1 MSELQDLYQ
10 QVILEHNRSPRN
22 FRQVPDANRHAH
34 GDNPLCGDKIQLWA
48 KVTGDVIEDVGFLGS
63 GCAISTA
70 SASVMTT
77 VVKGKTVTEAERL
90 FAAFRAMLTGE
101 SERDRQVLG
110 TKLAAFAGV
119 KEFPARVK
127 CANLPWHTLHAA
139 LQGDPSGAS
148 TE

>member
-22 FRQVPDANRHAH
+22 FRQVPDANRQAH

-48 KVTGDVIEDVGFLGS
+48 KVASDVIEDVGFLGS

-77 VVKGKTVTEAERL
+77 VVKGKTVAEAERL
-90 FAAFRAMLTGE
+90 FEAYHAMLTE
-101 SERDRQVLG
+101 DAPPDRRVLG
-110 TKLAAFAGV
+110 KLSAFAGV
-119 KEFPARVK
+119 REFPARVK
-127 CANLPWHTLHAA
+127 CAILAWHTLHAA
-139 LQGDPSGAS
+139 LEDHAEPVH

>member
-1 MSELQDLYQ
+1 MSELRDLYQ

-22 FRQVPDANRHAH
+22 FRQVPDANRQAH

-77 VVKGKTVTEAERL
+77 VVKGKTVAEAERL
-90 FAAFRAMLTGE
+90 FEAYHAMLTGDAPP
-101 SERDRQVLG
+101 DRRVLG
-110 TKLAAFAGV
+110 KLNAFAGV
-119 KEFPARVK
+119 REFPARVK
-127 CANLPWHTLHAA
+127 CAILAWHTLHAA
-139 LQGDPSGAS
+139 LEDHAEPVS

>member
-1 MSELQDLYQ
+1 MAELRDLYQ

-22 FRQVPDANRHAH
+22 FRQVPDANRGAH

-77 VVKGKTVTEAERL
+77 VVKGKTVHEAERL
-90 FAAFRAMLTGE
+90 FEAFHAMLTGQDE
-101 SERDRQVLG
+101 PDRQALG
-110 TKLAAFAGV
+110 ARLVAFAGV
-119 KEFPARVK
+119 REFPARVK
-127 CANLPWHTLHAA
+127 CANLAWHTLHAA
-139 LQGDPSGAS
+139 LRGDPSGAT

>member
-1 MSELQDLYQ
+1 MREMQELYQ

-22 FRQVPDANRHAH
+22 FRELPDANRHAH

-48 KVTGDVIEDVGFLGS
+48 KVTGGVIEDVGFLGS

-70 SASVMTT
+70 S
-77 VVKGKTVTEAERL
+77 VKGKSVDEAERL
-90 FAAFRAMLTGE
+90 FAAFHAMVTGE
-101 SERDRQVLG
+101 REPDQALG

-139 LQGDPSGAS
+139 LKGDGAGAS

>member
-1 MSELQDLYQ
+1 MPELQELYQ

-22 FRQVPDANRHAH
+22 FREVPEANRYAN
-34 GDNPLCGDKIQLWA
+34 GDNPLCGDKISLWA
-48 KVTGDVIEDVGFLGS
+48 KVTDGVIEDVGFLGS

-77 VVKGKTVTEAERL
+77 VVKGKTVAEAERL
-90 FAAFRAMLTGE
+90 FTAFHAMVTGE
-101 SERDRQVLG
+101 ADPDPQVIG

-127 CANLPWHTLHAA
+127 CANLPWHTLRAA
-139 LQGDPSGAS
+139 LRGDGAAAT

>member
-22 FRQVPDANRHAH
+22 FRQVPDANRQAH

-48 KVTGDVIEDVGFLGS
+48 KVAGDVIEDVGFLGS

-77 VVKGKTVTEAERL
+77 VVKGKTVAEAERL
-90 FAAFRAMLTGE
+90 FEAYHAMLTE
-101 SERDRQVLG
+101 DAPPDRRVLG
-110 TKLAAFAGV
+110 KLSAFAGV
-119 KEFPARVK
+119 REFPARVK
-127 CANLPWHTLHAA
+127 CAILAWHTLHAA
-139 LQGDPSGAS
+139 LEDHAEPVH